1 MTRWNETV
9 SRPAWS
15 ACVSLRRRVLK
26 PVVLGLTL
34 AGALALAGAISSA
47 FAQAP
52 AGGALPTGDAVIAK
66 YVEATGGVAAYD
78 AIKNRVVHARMEI
91 LAANVVLGLTVYS
104 ARPNSTYTLV
114 ESEVTGRIESGVS
127 DGVVWENS
135 AMRGAVIKEGAERD
149 DALRDAIFDRMAH
162 WKDHLQS
169 AECTG
174 IVDVNGRPAYRV
186 VATPKAG
193 SAQTLHFDKES
204 GLVVRTEAT
213 VNTAAGPV
221 TVVAEPGDFRRVD
234 GVLMAFA
241 SRMDVMGQQR
251 VVTVEKVEHNV
262 DLRADRFT
270 PPAEIKALIKK

>member
-15 ACVSLRRRVLK
+15 ACVSLRKRVLK
-26 PVVLGLTL
+26 PLVLGLTL
-34 AGALALAGAISSA
+34 SGAMAIAGATSPT

-52 AGGALPTGDAVIAK
+52 AAGALPTGDAVIAK

-78 AIKNRVVHARMEI
+78 AIRNRVVHARMEI
-91 LAANVVLGLTVYS
+91 LGANVVLGLTVYS

-127 DGVVWENS
+127 EGVVWENS
-135 AMRGAVIKEGAERD
+135 AMRGAVVKEGAERD
-149 DALRDAIFDRMAH
+149 DGLRDAIFDRMAH
-162 WKDHLQS
+162 WKDHLKS

-186 VATPKAG
+186 VATPKVG

-204 GLVVRTEAT
+204 GLVVRMETT
-213 VNTAAGPV
+213 VNSAAGPV
-221 TVVAEPGDFRRVD
+221 TVVAEPGDFRKVD
-234 GVLMAFA
+234 GILMAFA

-262 DLRADRFT
+262 ELPADRFT

>member
-1 MTRWNETV
+1 MDSASFIERTDVMTKWIV
-9 SRPAWS
+9 SVA
-15 ACVSLRRRVLK
+15 
-26 PVVLGLTL
+26 L
-34 AGALALAGAISSA
+34 AGALVLAGAIGSA

-52 AGGALPTGDAVIAK
+52 AAGALPTGDAVIAK

-91 LAANVVLGLTVYS
+91 LGANVVLGMTVYS

-127 DGVVWENS
+127 EGVVWENS
-135 AMRGAVIKEGAERD
+135 AMRGAVVKTGAERD

-162 WKDHLQS
+162 WKDHLKS

-174 IVDVNGRPAYRV
+174 TADVNGKPAYRV

-204 GLVVRTEAT
+204 GLVVRTEST

-221 TVVAEPGDFRRVD
+221 TVVAEPGDFRKVD
-234 GVLMAFA
+234 GILMAFS

-251 VVTVEKVEHNV
+251 VVTVEKVEQNV
-262 DLRADRFT
+262 ELPADRFT

>member
-1 MTRWNETV
+1 MDSASFTERTDMMIKWIV
-9 SRPAWS
+9 SVTFAG
-15 ACVSLRRRVLK
+15 AM
-26 PVVLGLTL
+26 GL
-34 AGALALAGAISSA
+34 AGATSPT

-52 AGGALPTGDAVIAK
+52 AAAALPTGDAVIAK

-78 AIKNRVVHARMEI
+78 AIRNRVVHARMEI
-91 LAANVVLGLTVYS
+91 LGANVVLGLTVYS

-127 DGVVWENS
+127 DDVVWESS
-135 AMRGAVIKEGAERD
+135 AMRGAVVKTGAERD
-149 DALRDAIFDRMAH
+149 DGMRDAIFDRMAH
-162 WKDHLQS
+162 WKDHLKS

-174 IVDVNGRPAYRV
+174 TADVNGKPAYRV

-204 GLVVRTEAT
+204 GLVVRTEST

-234 GVLMAFA
+234 GILMAFS

-251 VVTVEKVEHNV
+251 VVRVEKVEHNV
-262 DLRADRFT
+262 DLPADRFT

>member
-1 MTRWNETV
+1 VDSESFIERTNVMTKWIV
-9 SRPAWS
+9 S
-15 ACVSLRRRVLK
+15 V
-26 PVVLGLTL
+26 TL

-52 AGGALPTGDAVIAK
+52 AGGTLPTGDAVIAK
-66 YVEATGGVAAYD
+66 YVEATGGVATYD
-78 AIKNRVVHARMEI
+78 TIRNRVVHAQMEI
-91 LAANVVLGLTVYS
+91 LGANVVLGLTVYS

-127 DGVVWENS
+127 EGVVWENS

-162 WKDHLQS
+162 WKEHLKS

-174 IVDVNGRPAYRV
+174 IADVNGKPAYRV

-204 GLVVRTEAT
+204 GLVVRTETT

-221 TVVAEPGDFRRVD
+221 TVVAEPGDFRKVD
-234 GVLMAFA
+234 GILMAFA

-251 VVTVEKVEHNV
+251 VVTVDKVEHNV
-262 DLRADRFT
+262 ELPADRFT

>member
-1 MTRWNETV
+1 MTKWIV
-9 SRPAWS
+9 S
-15 ACVSLRRRVLK
+15 VS
-26 PVVLGLTL
+26 L
-34 AGALALAGAISSA
+34 AGALVLTGATSLAFG
-47 FAQAP
+47 QAP
-52 AGGALPTGDAVIAK
+52 AAGALPTGDAVIAK

-78 AIKNRVVHARMEI
+78 AIRNRVVHARMEI
-91 LAANVVLGLTVYS
+91 LGAGVVLGMTVYS
-104 ARPNSTYTLV
+104 GRPNSNYTLV
-114 ESEVTGRIESGVS
+114 ESEVLGRIESGVS
-127 DGVVWENS
+127 DGVVWESS
-135 AMRGAVIKEGAERD
+135 AIRGAVIKEGAERD

-162 WKDHLQS
+162 WKEHLRS

-174 IVDVNGRPAYRV
+174 IADVNGKPAYRV

-262 DLRADRFT
+262 DMPANRFA